1 MIPNLLSEEPPAQTS
16 AKEPWVSDGIWSQP
30 GVLSAR
36 LWPQGEKGDLG
47 LLSLPKQLG
56 DFLFQKLLGIS
67 RPLRA
72 SC

>member
-1 MIPNLLSEEPPAQTS
+1 MIPNLLLEEPPAQTS
-16 AKEPWVSDGIWSQP
+16 AKEPWVSDGIQSQP

-36 LWPQGEKGDLG
+36 LWLEGVRGDLG

-56 DFLFQKLLGIS
+56 DFHFQKLLGIS
-67 RPLRA
+67 CPLRA